1 VARRATV
8 IEAERAAAQ
17 RLLLLDAGNA
27 LTGQT
32 LADSSKG
39 KLVVEAM
46 NRLGYTAMTIAE
58 GELQLGLDE
67 LGARMK
73 EAKFAML
80 SANLVVKSTG
90 QLLAQPYVIV
100 ELKGLKVGIL
110 GLTNDNAAKIKTMS
124 VGAATTS
131 ASANIENQVSIT
143 DPLAA
148 AQKYVPEVAK
158 QADMVIVLS
167 HLGVDWDQKLAEQIP
182 GISVIVGGS
191 TKRVLSPLLTVK
203 DTLIGQAGY
212 QGEWVGRIYLDRDAK
227 GSIGKYDGQV
237 LTLGPEYAD
246 NQEMARWLEETKK
259 KAP

>member
-1 VARRATV
+1 MARRATV
-8 IEAERAAAQ
+8 IDAERQAAQ
-17 RLLLLDAGNA
+17 RLLILDAGNA
-27 LTGQT
+27 LTGQA
-32 LADSSKG
+32 LADRTKG
-39 KLVVEAM
+39 KAVVEAM

-67 LGARMK
+67 LNARIK

-80 SANLVVKSTG
+80 SANIVVKSSG
-90 QLLAQPYVIV
+90 KLLAQPYVVV

-110 GLTNDNAAKIKTMS
+110 GLTNDNAAKIKS
-124 VGAATTS
+124 VSAATTA

-148 AQKYVPEVAK
+148 AQKYVPEIAK

-167 HLGVDWDQKLAEQIP
+167 HLGLDWDQKLAEQVP
-182 GISVIVGGS
+182 GISVIVGGF
-191 TKRVLSPLLTVK
+191 TKRVLSPPLTIK
-203 DTLIGQAGY
+203 DTLIVQAGY
-212 QGEWVGRIYLDRDAK
+212 QGEWIGRLYLDRDSR
-227 GSIGKYDGQV
+227 GSIGKYDGQS

-246 NQEMARWLEETKK
+246 QQEMTRWLEEAKK